1 MAAHLDESHGVAAPL
16 GIVPAQGPP
25 KPSMIRQVYESNWFS
40 YVPAIV
46 GIFVVW
52 QLATDVFKVPGYLI
66 PRPVDVM
73 AAFAK
78 HWPILLKETL
88 ATLREIL
95 GGFVIAVVTAV
106 PLALIIV
113 YSRLFERFVN
123 PLIIISQAIPKVA
136 IAPLFLVWFGF
147 GEFPKMLIAA
157 LIAFFPMLIAC
168 TVGLKGIDPEM
179 LSLARSMG
187 ATPSRTFWKM
197 RLPIA
202 LPNFFGG
209 FKLAI
214 TFSVIGAVIG
224 EFVGGDHGIGY
235 LIQLASGS
243 QQLDLLFAGLIVL
256 SALGL
261 VLFFAVEVIERKV
274 CAWHP
279 SQLTATA

>member
-1 MAAHLDESHGVAAPL
+1 MTARPNNSTASTASFTPVQLEPVRVSTIGK
-16 GIVPAQGPP
+16 I
-25 KPSMIRQVYESNWFS
+25 YESEWFS
-40 YVPAIV
+40 YIPTIV
-46 GIFVVW
+46 GIFVLW
-52 QLATDVFKVPGYLI
+52 YLATDVFGVPAYLI
-66 PRPVDVM
+66 PRPVDVFSAM
-73 AAFAK
+73 YT
-78 HWPILLKETL
+78 HWPLLLRETL

-95 GGFVIAVVTAV
+95 GGFAIAVATAV
-106 PLALIIV
+106 PLALMIV
-113 YSRLFERFVN
+113 YSRVFERFVN
-123 PLIIISQAIPKVA
+123 PVIIISQAIPKVA

-179 LSLARSMG
+179 LSMARSMG
-187 ATPSRTFWKM
+187 ATPSRTFFKL

-256 SALGL
+256 SALSL
-261 VLFFAVEVIERKV
+261 ILFFSVEAIERKV

-279 SQLTATA
+279 SQLTPTA